1 MVLVET
7 IRRLVDCLG
16 NSRDKNNRTHSAG
29 FTNVVTIVLNL
40 ALWLCF
46 TYYVT
51 SNYENKGL
59 FAIFGR
65 DADGASALP
74 ACDSMMA
81 QAAIDDK
88 ELSADFADRYRACM
102 IPNLSIP
109 VLDATISYDRA
120 LHVVFVAAVVD
131 IILLVLYAVANKAEK
146 DFTPYSFYEDTT
158 GYMSRYI
165 AAGIRAVY
173 SGSFLL
179 VLTLLSLI
187 TIKSWQMPMSAVATT
202 LVDVTKATR
211 YDWGLCILSTLLCLF
226 YASYA
231 SVSRQLLYVPGNV
244 ELDGKATTANPEPKQ
259 HSNGANGRLINRA
272 GQEGEVRGDFRSV
285 EIIADERTEMS
296 FFVRQCLMPFVAI
309 FLLECGGSVF
319 ETPVGDVSLA
329 TAGKLFELVLVR
341 LGATAI
347 LLNTSCG
354 DLTIVYRFS
363 GDLVLGV
370 LNLVSP
376 SSSGK
381 FKGKLKFT
389 PSATPSASRINQ
401 ALEKTDLSDIFGTNS
416 EHEGSQLIRRKGL
429 GRAASSSQVSSFVL

>member
-16 NSRDKNNRTHSAG
+16 NSRNRENGTHSAG
-29 FTNVVTIVLNL
+29 VTNIATIALNFT
-40 ALWLCF
+40 LWLCF
-46 TYYVT
+46 TFYVT

-59 FAIFGR
+59 FAIIGGG
-65 DADGASALP
+65 ADGVSALP

-81 QAAIDDK
+81 QAAIDNE

-102 IPNLSIP
+102 IPDLSIP

-120 LHVVFVAAVVD
+120 LHVVCVAAVVD
-131 IILLVLYAVANKAEK
+131 FILLVMYAVANQTKK

-187 TIKSWQMPMSAVATT
+187 TIKSWQMPMSAAATT
-202 LVDVTKATR
+202 LVGVTKATR
-211 YDWGLCILSTLLCLF
+211 YDWGLCILSTLLCLV

-244 ELDGKATTANPEPKQ
+244 ELAGKEAPEPKQ
-259 HSNGANGRLINRA
+259 HSNGDNGDSVINRA
-272 GQEGEVRGDFRSV
+272 GGDEEVRGDFKSV

-296 FFVRQCLMPFVAI
+296 FFIRQCLMPFVAI

-363 GDLVLGV
+363 GDLVLGAI
-370 LNLVSP
+370 NLMSP

-389 PSATPSASRINQ
+389 PSATPSASRITQ
-401 ALEKTDLSDIFGTNS
+401 ALEKADLSGIFGTNS
-416 EHEGSQLIRRKGL
+416 EHEGSQLIRRKVGL
-429 GRAASSSQVSSFVL
+429 GRAASSAQVSSFVL